1 MPQPITV
8 ELRGKRDRDHRR
20 ERAKILE
27 EMPEIAWIKDER
39 CARRS
44 RMPGWRRSASSSFS
58 RIGDMKPSG
67 NYDFASAPARH
78 AGRSHALGHPPGGQ
92 DRRGDGG
99 LFPDFS
105 YDRDLL
111 IAGCLCHDIG
121 KVWEFDPENVKRWKA
136 NPRAT
141 GMPSLRHP
149 GYGIHICL
157 TMGLPEEVAHMAAAH
172 SGEGDLLVRSL
183 ENTILHWADYTFWR
197 VVEASD
203 QFADQDPWLDGE
215 LVRTQ
220 RATGPLIASYFHFA
234 RKKRGSSSG

>member
-8 ELRGKRDRDHRR
+8 ELRGKRIEITD
-20 ERAKILE
+20 EKRAKILE
-27 EMPEIAWIKDER
+27 EMPEIAWIKDEALR
-39 CARRS
+39 QKVTDAWVAAV
-44 RMPGWRRSASSSFS
+44 GSSSFS

-67 NYDFASAPARH
+67 NYDSRP
-78 AGRSHALGHPPGGQ
+78 L
-92 DRRGDGG
+92 RRGTQADHIRSVTRMAVKTAEEMAG

-111 IAGCLCHDIG
+111 IAGSLCHDIG

-136 NPRAT
+136 DPRAT

-157 TMGLPEEVAHMAAAH
+157 TMGLPEEVAHCAAAH
-172 SGEGDLLVRSL
+172 SGEGELLVRSL

-203 QFADQDPWLDGE
+203 QFADRDPWLDGE
-215 LVRTQ
+215 
-220 RATGPLIASYFHFA
+220 TGGRSGQPA
-234 RKKRGSSSG
+234 R